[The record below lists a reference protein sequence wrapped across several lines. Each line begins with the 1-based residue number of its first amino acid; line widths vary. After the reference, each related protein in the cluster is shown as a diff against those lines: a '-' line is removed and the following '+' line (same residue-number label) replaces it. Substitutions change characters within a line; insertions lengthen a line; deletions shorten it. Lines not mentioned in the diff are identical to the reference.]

1 MPVLYKFSR
10 SIIDGARSLID
21 DARMTLQ
28 LAASFTITINERHI
42 LYDTGPRW
50 DLKKEAM
57 STTNLVEAKGVMIK
71 KVLSGVGWEGEFP
84 FSDENK
90 SW

>member
-42 LYDTGPRW
+42 LYDTGPR
-50 DLKKEAM
+50 
-57 STTNLVEAKGVMIK
+57 
-71 KVLSGVGWEGEFP
+71 
-84 FSDENK
+84 
-90 SW
+90 